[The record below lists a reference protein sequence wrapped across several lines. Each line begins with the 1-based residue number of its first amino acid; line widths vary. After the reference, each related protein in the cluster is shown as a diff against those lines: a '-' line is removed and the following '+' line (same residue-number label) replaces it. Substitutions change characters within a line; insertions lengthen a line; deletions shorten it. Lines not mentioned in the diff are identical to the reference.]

1 MSFWGRGSARVTT
14 SIRGF
19 SHWGL
24 SSYDYYVNKKR
35 NTMTLGYY
43 PQMSL
48 QMAREEA
55 KKANQVQCR
64 ARGKMRNCARC
75 VGI

>member
-24 SSYDYYVNKKR
+24 SSYLDDVKTAC
-35 NTMTLGYY
+35 NTFELVLVLLEIFFAIHDCNNSVEIG
-43 PQMSL
+43 
-48 QMAREEA
+48 A
-55 KKANQVQCR
+55 KQ
-64 ARGKMRNCARC
+64 
-75 VGI
+75 